1 MIDTFDPEVVA
12 NILDDLPLEHAFTPG
27 KTNLYEGVK
36 GAGEAGKTWPAK
48 SATLLVVSDGDTL
61 PAKEIPSLPAAFA
74 GSLIL
79 GVGNPYHG
87 LYIDG
92 HSSRQDG
99 DSLRQLALRL
109 GGQYFDTNLRH
120 VPSADL
126 VTLERWLPLN
136 QKNDAG
142 LRELAIGSTL
152 GGASTL
158 AALGVA
164 LALAGGF
171 RGLPQARRGTVV
183 GNYGTNGTSEN
194 YASHNSHHSHH
205 S

>member
-1 MIDTFDPEVVA
+1 MA

-27 KTNLYEGVK
+27 KTNLYEGVED
-36 GAGEAGKTWPAK
+36 GGRGGQELARQVRHPAGGQRRRHLARQGNPRAAGRLWRQ
-48 SATLLVVSDGDTL
+48 LG
-61 PAKEIPSLPAAFA
+61 
-74 GSLIL
+74 L

-109 GGQYFDTNLRH
+109 GGQYFDTNVRH

-126 VTLERWLPLN
+126 VAVDRWLPLS
-136 QKNDAG
+136 QKSDAG
-142 LRELAIGSTL
+142 LREWAIGSTL
-152 GGASTL
+152 GGAAVL
-158 AALGVA
+158 AALCVA
-164 LALAGGF
+164 LSLAGGF
-171 RGLPQARRGTVV
+171 RGFPQARRGTAV

-194 YASHNSHHSHH
+194 YASHNSHYSHH
-205 S
+205 SRGELI